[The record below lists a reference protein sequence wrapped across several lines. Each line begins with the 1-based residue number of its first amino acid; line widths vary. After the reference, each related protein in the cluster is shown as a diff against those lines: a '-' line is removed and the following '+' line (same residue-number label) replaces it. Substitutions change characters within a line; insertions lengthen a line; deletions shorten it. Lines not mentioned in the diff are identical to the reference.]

1 VFRQTGSLPRALA
14 DAPALP
20 RAISYIWDWFLA
32 LSRRR
37 GQGMSGPI
45 PLSNQEVKAWA
56 DNLGCHPSPWEIEVI
71 FGLDDVFLEI
81 VRGRMKAEN
90 DS

>member
-1 VFRQTGSLPRALA
+1 
-14 DAPALP
+14 
-20 RAISYIWDWFLA
+20 
-32 LSRRR
+32 
-37 GQGMSGPI
+37 MSGPI